1 MKTKFYHWL
10 ARWRMVRR
18 YRYLIEVNKILEEYL
33 TQQIIA
39 GGSEDFIKD
48 SRKQLLSIQGETK
61 THERFV
67 NYLTK

>member
-1 MKTKFYHWL
+1 
-10 ARWRMVRR
+10 MVRR

>member
-1 MKTKFYHWL
+1 
-10 ARWRMVRR
+10 MVRR

-67 NYLTK
+67 NYLTKWKFYL